1 MHLLKR
7 LFGAK
12 PKTEGHVSK
21 ELQLGTVRTSPG
33 SPSSPPVA
41 RTTEN
46 AATLLSG
53 DNGFQSPL
61 MPEVSDAT
69 KEEIQAIVARGLEKG
84 LGPEKVARQIADK
97 LTPYMAG
104 RPEAEIRS
112 LAHSI
117 AVTKLAEAYEE
128 GGLSLARE
136 VEDAGIE
143 MEKSWYVS
151 EGQDPCD
158 ICLENQRV
166 GWIPLDEAY
175 PSGHMGPPGH
185 PACLCLGLH
194 RMKK

>member
-12 PKTEGHVSK
+12 SKTEGRASK
-21 ELQLGTVRTSPG
+21 ESELRVVGTSPG
-33 SPSSPPVA
+33 SPNSPAVA

-46 AATLLSG
+46 AATSLS
-53 DNGFQSPL
+53 DDSGFQSPL
-61 MPEVSDAT
+61 MPDVSDAT
-69 KEEIQAIVARGLEKG
+69 KEEIQGIIARGLESG
-84 LGPEKVARQIADK
+84 LSPQKVARQIADK
-97 LTPYMAG
+97 LTPYMAE

-112 LAHSI
+112 LAHAI
-117 AVTKLAEAYEE
+117 AVTKNAEAYEE
-128 GGLSLARE
+128 GGLSLARD
-136 VEDAGIE
+136 VEAAGIE

-151 EGQDPCD
+151 EGQNPCD
-158 ICLENQRV
+158 ACLENGQA

-175 PSGHMGPPGH
+175 PSGHMYPPGH